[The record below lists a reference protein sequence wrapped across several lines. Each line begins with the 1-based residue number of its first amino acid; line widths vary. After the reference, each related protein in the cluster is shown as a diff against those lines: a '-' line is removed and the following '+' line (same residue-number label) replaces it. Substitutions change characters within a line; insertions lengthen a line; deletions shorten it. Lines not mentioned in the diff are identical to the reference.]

1 MRALLGM
8 GTTTMGEGIILEG
21 FKLLFGQVG
30 VLGTVIIG
38 FAGFIA
44 WLYIRERE
52 AHEATRKLMWEASEA
67 RYKVLES
74 NLATLKEL
82 QSTVGLLVDRSARSG
97 N

>member
-1 MRALLGM
+1 
-8 GTTTMGEGIILEG
+8 MGEGIILEG

-44 WLYIRERE
+44 WLYLKERE
-52 AHEATRKLMWEASEA
+52 AHEATRRLMWDQSEA

-74 NLATLKEL
+74 NLTTLKEL
-82 QSTVGLLVDRSARSG
+82 QTTVGLLVDRSSRNG
-97 N
+97 GQRTG

>member
-1 MRALLGM
+1 V
-8 GTTTMGEGIILEG
+8 GEGWILEG
-21 FKLLFGQVG
+21 LKLLFGQVG

-44 WLYIRERE
+44 WLYIKERE
-52 AHEATRKLMWEASEA
+52 AHDSTRQLMLTQNEA

-82 QSTVGLLVDRSARSG
+82 QHTVGLLVDRSSRNGRQA
-97 N
+97 